1 MCYIVDTCLQTCSLV
16 SQKRDLCKTAGS
28 TMQSHTSSRSL
39 TSAQAQSL
47 CTRSACASH
56 VLTHTW
62 PCCRFVQNYTESNPK
77 THQGMNLRR
86 MSMQEVY
93 KQFGLGEMTIDF
105 IGHAIALHRDD
116 SYMSQPATDTIMK
129 VKLYYNSLTRFE
141 GTASPYIYPLYGL
154 GELPQVRHPTP
165 LCLAGSMHATLS
177 YRC

>member
-1 MCYIVDTCLQTCSLV
+1 MARNYVV
-16 SQKRDLCKTAGS
+16 SHLAW
-28 TMQSHTSSRSL
+28 L
-39 TSAQAQSL
+39 
-47 CTRSACASH
+47 
-56 VLTHTW
+56 
-62 PCCRFVQNYTESNPK
+62 CRFVQNYDESNPK

-116 SYMSQPATDTIMK
+116 SYMSQPAMDTVMK

-154 GELPQVRHPTP
+154 GELPQVQPQT
-165 LCLAGSMHATLS
+165 LASFTIYREVGIQVGVRVCMQNVKQKCATSTLLAA
-177 YRC
+177 